1 MTCRNELR
9 GIAAGIAGK
18 FISRNTDIDGYWAMG
33 VLYEAADKGFAKH
46 IRLDLL
52 SGESLPTF
60 RWTNQLIA
68 YFQTYLFQ
76 QVQKRGF
83 EEYQIT
89 GAVIDLEF
97 AVIPTKRHLL
107 SRRTWGDPF
116 VCRVGLTDDLQKTHV
131 YEALGWCGK
140 HDPRRERRSTRRWPY
155 DPGIFS

>member
-33 VLYEAADKGFAKH
+33 VLYEAADKDFAKH

-97 AVIPTKRHLL
+97 AVIPTR
-107 SRRTWGDPF
+107 
-116 VCRVGLTDDLQKTHV
+116 LQ
-131 YEALGWCGK
+131 
-140 HDPRRERRSTRRWPY
+140 
-155 DPGIFS
+155 